1 MTELRAMPAC
11 YEVTH
16 RTEYNYEA
24 DVSDSYG
31 QLHLVPRDL
40 PRQRCHRAQVV
51 VDPAPDD
58 YRERLDYF
66 GNRVSYVAIH
76 HPHRELNVTATSLVE
91 VDDRTSGRPS
101 AGDQPWELARDAIR
115 AGQIPDPLDA
125 AQFALDSPLVE
136 SSGAFA
142 DYAARAFAPGRPL
155 LEAAADL
162 CERIHTDFEYKS
174 GATSV
179 TTPLAEVF
187 AKRKGVCQDFAHV
200 GIACLRSIGLPARY
214 VSGYLETDPP
224 PGREKLKGADGSHAW
239 MSVLAP
245 EGRWLDL
252 DPTNNRLANNRY
264 VVTAYGRDYGDVP
277 PLSGVIYTV
286 GKTES
291 LRVFVDVVAVPAD
304 AAGPAGGLPA
314 GG

>member
-1 MTELRAMPAC
+1 MTAS

-16 RTEYNYEA
+16 RTEYRYES

-31 QLHLVPRDL
+31 QLHLLPRDL
-40 PRQRCHRAQVV
+40 PGQRCLSADVV

-76 HPHRELNVTATSLVE
+76 HPHRELTVTATSLVE
-91 VDDRTSGRPS
+91 VDARPT
-101 AGDQPWELARDAIR
+101 ARADDQPWEQARDAIR
-115 AGQIPDPLDA
+115 NGHVPDPLDA
-125 AQFALDSPLVE
+125 AQYSLDSPLVA
-136 SSGAFA
+136 SSEMLA
-142 DYAARAFAPGRPL
+142 DYAAATFTPGRPL
-155 LEAAADL
+155 LEAVTHL
-162 CERIHTDFEYKS
+162 CDRIHRDFEYKP

-187 AKRKGVCQDFAHV
+187 AARKGVCQDFAHV
-200 GIACLRSIGLPARY
+200 GIACLRSIGLSARY

-224 PGREKLKGADGSHAW
+224 PGRPKLKGADGSHAW

-245 EGRWLDL
+245 QTGWLDI

-291 LRVFVDVVAVPAD
+291 LRVFVDVVALSD
-304 AAGPAGGLPA
+304 
-314 GG
+314 